1 MLATV
6 LCVASFTPPPTAT
19 ATSAFTRP
27 PTATATSAFT
37 RRAALLATPALF
49 AAPLAALADKD
60 TKVGY
65 ACRGNDDCGVDAQA
79 KRALLATP
87 GSGSAAGIRFGGTY
101 DDPNH
106 PGCTRKIVLA
116 GTNVIVT
123 GTDDVGGKP
132 WKVKGQIYGK
142 ALLLDFTPKG
152 GPADVIARWNGLGL
166 VFDDGNVWSKKP

>member
-1 MLATV
+1 MG
-6 LCVASFTPPPTAT
+6 SFTPPPTAT

-123 GTDDVGGKP
+123 G
-132 WKVKGQIYGK
+132 
-142 ALLLDFTPKG
+142 
-152 GPADVIARWNGLGL
+152 
-166 VFDDGNVWSKKP
+166 